1 MVNSEILAI
10 TTWFTWMILYETKIP
25 LMQGNSVTGYPG
37 NVPVSNFVK
46 IRFFEYIHRVIMQIG
61 NKCHKNVIFSF
72 SIKLME
78 SIVSKFFGSRKKIS
92 DTCDK

>member
-1 MVNSEILAI
+1 
-10 TTWFTWMILYETKIP
+10 MILYETKIP

-78 SIVSKFFGSRKKIS
+78 SIVSPSSLDHGKKSQTPVIS
-92 DTCDK
+92 SLQGEPN